1 MFIAAATGVPDHQ
14 QGVASGIVST
24 ASGIGAVVGLAVLVL
39 VANAGT
45 EGLTGEPLRVALSE
59 GFVRVAYAV
68 ACGVMLML
76 VIVMAFRVRS
86 GKHAVN

>member
-1 MFIAAATGVPDHQ
+1 
-14 QGVASGIVST
+14 
-24 ASGIGAVVGLAVLVL
+24 VVGLAVLVL

-45 EGLTGEPLRVALSE
+45 EALTGEPLRIAATE
-59 GFVRVAYAV
+59 GTARVAYAI

-86 GKHAVN
+86 GRLVER